1 MNLDSPCTLAPNVF
15 LVLHI
20 PLVPDQ
26 VQLTKDREIQSLT
39 KEKNELKTMKQTLL
53 DEYENKM
60 GELLQSLHAV
70 EGAFVQQ
77 REQYELQLRQE
88 ASTRED
94 ELRRMSLRLQTQL
107 TNAEEQ
113 LNEGNRARLELK
125 NQMTSMKNADQEH
138 LMELKREVE
147 EYKITMNHLTTT
159 TNNNVREMEGRLFSM
174 DMELKSAKEN
184 ADRAREN
191 EEKLKSEVRVLKSEC
206 KRCLERESQMKK
218 EHSDTSIGWQTRWER
233 DRKDLQ
239 HRHDQMV
246 SVLQQ
251 QRDHMETETRILDT
265 KVSDLESDASALR
278 IELNNAK
285 TELRNNLVVS
295 TNLQHELQ
303 KERGNNTR
311 TAIRG
316 VTRSNEDNTR
326 DNTLDNTPDNTPSKT
341 PRSPRSS
348 SPISTMVAARTSVDS
363 LDSDELGPIA
373 SPLRPLDPKTFDAIQ
388 APSSPSTS
396 IRSSID
402 SSIGGGRRK
411 PEQPE
416 QQEEEMSRALV
427 VENQKLRAAVAIMAR
442 EMEEVQHQ
450 HNSGGR
456 GSSEGGGDLLKSQL
470 TQAETDVQQ
479 LRNEKER

>member
-191 EEKLKSEVRVLKSEC
+191 EEK
-206 KRCLERESQMKK
+206 
-218 EHSDTSIGWQTRWER
+218 
-233 DRKDLQ
+233 
-239 HRHDQMV
+239 
-246 SVLQQ
+246 
-251 QRDHMETETRILDT
+251 
-265 KVSDLESDASALR
+265 
-278 IELNNAK
+278 
-285 TELRNNLVVS
+285 
-295 TNLQHELQ
+295 
-303 KERGNNTR
+303 
-311 TAIRG
+311 
-316 VTRSNEDNTR
+316 
-326 DNTLDNTPDNTPSKT
+326 
-341 PRSPRSS
+341 
-348 SPISTMVAARTSVDS
+348 
-363 LDSDELGPIA
+363 
-373 SPLRPLDPKTFDAIQ
+373 
-388 APSSPSTS
+388 
-396 IRSSID
+396 
-402 SSIGGGRRK
+402 
-411 PEQPE
+411 
-416 QQEEEMSRALV
+416 
-427 VENQKLRAAVAIMAR
+427 
-442 EMEEVQHQ
+442 
-450 HNSGGR
+450 
-456 GSSEGGGDLLKSQL
+456 
-470 TQAETDVQQ
+470 
-479 LRNEKER
+479 